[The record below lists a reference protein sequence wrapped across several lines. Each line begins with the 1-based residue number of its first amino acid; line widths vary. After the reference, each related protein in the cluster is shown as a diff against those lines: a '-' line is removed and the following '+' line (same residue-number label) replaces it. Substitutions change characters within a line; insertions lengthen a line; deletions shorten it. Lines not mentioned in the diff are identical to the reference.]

1 MADFKNIFQDAM
13 TSNIITGAESGVTK
27 QRAYQYL
34 QDNALHKYASYN
46 YLFTLSALSREECNN
61 PTLIIKNTPHDIIA
75 RSGGIGNNQRFS
87 NPNFSNDSIFTNP
100 IQINKALQSQTI
112 LEKNRDIYFERVE
125 IDSRPW
131 FNQERKLMNF
141 TKIEMSLSEPNG
153 ITLWQKIRA
162 AAANNEFINH
172 QNAPFL
178 LTLEFKGYDSNGS
191 PVPDSTITRFLP
203 VYLTNS
209 TIKLNAGGAT
219 YTLTGAPWKD
229 FAKNNAFLFTRG
241 TGEISGDGTNVAV
254 YLTNFANSLNKNME
268 QETKETATSPA
279 IRQYPDTYIITA
291 DPSIGSGKTADY
303 SNNYESQYFDNLG
316 ELGFGQKK
324 LKSGTYKSGMSISKI
339 LEDFV
344 KQFDQY
350 SDIAKIVEKY
360 WKDVESMGDFGEMPS
375 PWVPWFKIDC
385 TVTVHPEFDTVL
397 KSHRRTVHYHI
408 KPFLIHIAN
417 FARAGLGGFTSWTEY
432 VRKSYDYI
440 YTGKNLDILDLEIDY
455 NASYAL
461 ARLIDNQESTV
472 ANKIKSYLYKIV
484 DYFGSKTF
492 PDPDHPLSEAP
503 TNSKGEYD
511 SIFKMDNQAQIQ
523 QFYDFLTNPQGD
535 MVRVDMRI
543 MGDPAFIGQDCF
555 LPLPL
560 PPASGRY
567 NALDQVAS
575 INGVEWDS
583 RIGAFNF
590 DNAETFVK
598 LNFKFPDDFDENTG
612 LYNFNKGETPQF
624 SGLYRVNS
632 VLSLFENGQ
641 FTQTLGMSRYMNQDN
656 PSNVIARPTT
666 QQKQAADAQ
675 AQQGSSSQSGL
686 GSSQETDIE

>member
-209 TIKLNAGGAT
+209 TIRLNAGGAT

-324 LKSGTYKSGMSISKI
+324 LKSGTYKSGMSISKN
-339 LEDFV
+339 F
-344 KQFDQY
+344 
-350 SDIAKIVEKY
+350 
-360 WKDVESMGDFGEMPS
+360 
-375 PWVPWFKIDC
+375 
-385 TVTVHPEFDTVL
+385 
-397 KSHRRTVHYHI
+397 RR
-408 KPFLIHIAN
+408 L
-417 FARAGLGGFTSWTEY
+417 
-432 VRKSYDYI
+432 
-440 YTGKNLDILDLEIDY
+440 
-455 NASYAL
+455 
-461 ARLIDNQESTV
+461 
-472 ANKIKSYLYKIV
+472 
-484 DYFGSKTF
+484 
-492 PDPDHPLSEAP
+492 
-503 TNSKGEYD
+503 
-511 SIFKMDNQAQIQ
+511 
-523 QFYDFLTNPQGD
+523 
-535 MVRVDMRI
+535 
-543 MGDPAFIGQDCF
+543 C
-555 LPLPL
+555 
-560 PPASGRY
+560 
-567 NALDQVAS
+567 
-575 INGVEWDS
+575 
-583 RIGAFNF
+583 
-590 DNAETFVK
+590 
-598 LNFKFPDDFDENTG
+598 
-612 LYNFNKGETPQF
+612 
-624 SGLYRVNS
+624 
-632 VLSLFENGQ
+632 
-641 FTQTLGMSRYMNQDN
+641 
-656 PSNVIARPTT
+656 
-666 QQKQAADAQ
+666 
-675 AQQGSSSQSGL
+675 
-686 GSSQETDIE
+686 

>member
-1 MADFKNIFQDAM
+1 MPDFKNILKDAM
-13 TSNIITGAESGVTK
+13 TGSTQIESESGVTK

-34 QDNALHKYASYN
+34 QDNVLHKYASFN
-46 YLFTLSALSREECNN
+46 YLFTLSALSRAECND
-61 PTLIIKNTPHDIIA
+61 PTLIIKNAPHDIIA
-75 RSGGIGNNQRFS
+75 RSGGIGDNQKFS
-87 NPNFSNDSIFTNP
+87 NPNFSNDSIFTNT
-100 IQINKALQSQTI
+100 IQINKALQAQTV

-141 TKIEMSLSEPNG
+141 TKVEISMSEPNG
-153 ITLWQKIRA
+153 ITLWQKIRG

-178 LTLEFKGYDSNGS
+178 LTIEFKGYDSKGN
-191 PVPDSTITRFLP
+191 PVPDSTVIRFLP
-203 VYLTNS
+203 VYLTQS
-209 TIKLNAGGAT
+209 TMRLNAGGAT

-241 TGEISGDGTNVAV
+241 TGEITGDGTGVAE
-254 YLTNFANSLNKNME
+254 YLRSFAKSLNKNME

-291 DPSIGSGKTADY
+291 DPAIGRGKTADY
-303 SNNYESQYFDNLG
+303 SNTFESEFFDNLG
-316 ELGFGQKK
+316 ELGFGKKK
-324 LKSGTYKSGMSISKI
+324 LKSGVYKAGMSISKI

-350 SDIAKIVEKY
+350 SDIAKIVANY
-360 WKDVESMGDFGEMPS
+360 WKEVESMGDFGEMPA

-385 TVTVHPEFDTVL
+385 TVTVHPEFDKIL
-397 KSHRRTVHYHI
+397 KSHRRTIHYHI
-408 KPFLIHIAN
+408 KPFLIHVAN

-432 VRKSYDYI
+432 VRKRYDYI
-440 YTGKNLDILDLEIDY
+440 YTGKNLDILDLDITYES
-455 NASYAL
+455 SYAL

-472 ANKIKSYLYKIV
+472 GSKIKSAFYKIV
-484 DYFGSKTF
+484 DYFGAKTF
-492 PDPDHPLSEAP
+492 PEQDLPLSEFP
-503 TNSKGEYD
+503 TNSRSEYD
-511 SIFKMDNQAQIQ
+511 SIFKLDNQAQIQ

-535 MVRVDMRI
+535 MVRVDMKI

-555 LPLPL
+555 LPLPT
-560 PPASGRY
+560 PPSSGNY

-575 INGVEWDS
+575 INGIEWDS
-583 RIGAFNF
+583 KIGAFNF

-598 LNFKFPDDFDENTG
+598 LNFIFPDDFDEKTG

-632 VLSLFENGQ
+632 VQSVFENGQ
-641 FTQTLGMSRYMNQDN
+641 FTQILGMSRYMNQDN
-656 PSNVIARPTT
+656 PSNVILRETK
-666 QQKQAADAQ
+666 QKGPAGADAQ
-675 AQQGSSSQSGL
+675 TGGWDEAVNTGGDSA
-686 GSSQETDIE
+686 